1 MDRTPILLGDKI
13 NLMGTVPTPKIL
25 ERIAHIEKNA
35 VDQSDFDE
43 LKEKV
48 DTLIAALARQAEI
61 RTPEVS
67 AINDPV

>member
-13 NLMGTVPTPKIL
+13 NLMGTVPTPKVL

-43 LKEKV
+43 LAKKV
-48 DTLIAALARQAEI
+48 NSFDRGISEQDR
-61 RTPEVS
+61 
-67 AINDPV
+67 